1 MAEFTHFNEQGRAKM
16 VDVGEKPVTDRTA
29 VAAGRVLVNRETFEK
44 IRSGGMKKGD
54 VLTTA
59 QVAGIM
65 GAKRT
70 PDVIPMCHPVAVN
83 GIDMQ
88 LSLDEERLSV
98 EIRAEVR
105 CDGKTGVEMEAL
117 TAVSISAL
125 TVYDM
130 CKAVQKDMV
139 ISDICLLEKTGGVHG
154 EFHREKR
161 SSCQK

>member
-16 VDVGEKPVTDRTA
+16 VDVGEKPVTVRTA

-59 QVAGIM
+59 QIAGIM
-65 GAKRT
+65 GAKHT
-70 PDVIPMCHPVAVN
+70 SDVIPMCHPVGIN

-88 LSLDEERLSV
+88 LSMNEERLSV

-117 TAVSISAL
+117 TAVSIAAL
-125 TVYDM
+125 AVYDM

-139 ISDICLLEKTGGVHG
+139 ISDIRLLEKTGGVHG
-154 EFHREKR
+154 EFHREP
-161 SSCQK
+161 QE